1 MQVNLEGR
9 VVLVTGATKGVG
21 RNIALR
27 LAENGAS
34 VAINARQPG
43 PAGEVIQ
50 QIEALGQK
58 AIFEPADITDYQE
71 VKRMVA
77 NVIQRL
83 GKIDI
88 LVVSGGATEELK
100 PNFFYGINPN
110 DYTVYVKGQWLSRL
124 YCARAVLDHMIERK
138 CGKII
143 FLGTDGG
150 RWPTPGES
158 IAGGVGA
165 ALVMSTKVLAKEF
178 ARWQIRVNT
187 ICITVTRDTPGLEW
201 VLKDSPAAKI
211 FQRALERQPFPV
223 TSDDVA
229 EAVLFFAS
237 NESDQITGQIL
248 SVNGGLSFPG

>member
-1 MQVNLEGR
+1 MR
-9 VVLVTGATKGVG
+9 VDLAGKVALITGATKGVG
-21 RNIALR
+21 RNIALK

-34 VAINARQPG
+34 IAINARRPG
-43 PAGEVIQ
+43 PATEVIQ
-50 QIEALGQK
+50 QIEAMGQK
-58 AIFEPADITDYQE
+58 AVFEQADITDYQE
-71 VKRMVA
+71 VERMIA
-77 NVIQRL
+77 NVLQRL
-83 GKIDI
+83 EKIDI

-100 PNFFYGINPN
+100 PNFFHGINPD
-110 DYTVYVKGQWLSRL
+110 DYMAYVKGQWLSRL

-138 CGKII
+138 SGKII

-178 ARWQIRVNT
+178 TRWQIRVNA
-187 ICITVTRDTPGLEW
+187 ICITVTQDTPGLDW
-201 VLKDSPAAKI
+201 VLRDSPAAKI
-211 FQRALERQPFPV
+211 FQKALKQQPFPV

-229 EAVLFFAS
+229 EALLFFAS
-237 NESDQITGQIL
+237 SESDQITGQIL